1 MGVPWADSVAR
12 CVVQC
17 TEFHCESGGLGLG
30 LWGFFPIIYCSA
42 VLRLLARQAL
52 LSFPRAVDEALLWV
66 HAHPAGRV
74 WWLLGT
80 GGLWCRLL
88 PVCNQKWLTET
99 QRNGN
104 WNTLDFQT
112 VVPAVLSHVTL
123 RCVHRAAPC
132 SLVLLQLSSFPGC
145 NQLSK

>member
-52 LSFPRAVDEALLWV
+52 LPFPRAVDEALLWV
-66 HAHPAGRV
+66 HAHPAGCV

-80 GGLWCRLL
+80 GGCGAFCSLFATR
-88 PVCNQKWLTET
+88 NDWLRPRGMVTET
-99 QRNGN
+99 HWIFR
-104 WNTLDFQT
+104 L
-112 VVPAVLSHVTL
+112 VPAVLSHVTL

-132 SLVLLQLSSFPGC
+132 SLVLLRLSSFPGC